1 MIIESL
7 IIHVISYFY
16 FQPIGNDASEKEDA
30 VFQSLHFLWGTLFSS
45 IILISLNGFDIGFSS
60 KLLLIAS
67 GLLMGY
73 VLYENKI
80 KHPLTSFFSSNLNSE
95 HALHSV
101 YMKNRSI
108 IHFVLHQVIYLLW
121 LFILNELVMISSNL
135 FILAAISLVFLGIF
149 VLSLSILN
157 KRDENQ
163 SLSLRAFFKQASAY
177 VVLSA
182 VVLTFLQIITKG
194 LGVLNQSALPA
205 DLVFSQPPYRLL
217 IAITFVLLLLM
228 KPTNLVIRAV
238 SAKYDPKKNT
248 ALSVQSEQDSGFKG
262 AGAMIGDL
270 ERLLILLSFF
280 FGSLLSVV
288 AILSIKAFARYKL
301 ITEDPYFSE
310 YFVIGTMLSVLITF
324 TCYALLFLML
334 V

>member
-1 MIIESL
+1 
-7 IIHVISYFY
+7 
-16 FQPIGNDASEKEDA
+16 
-30 VFQSLHFLWGTLFSS
+30 
-45 IILISLNGFDIGFSS
+45 
-60 KLLLIAS
+60 
-67 GLLMGY
+67 
-73 VLYENKI
+73 
-80 KHPLTSFFSSNLNSE
+80 
-95 HALHSV
+95 
-101 YMKNRSI
+101 
-108 IHFVLHQVIYLLW
+108 
-121 LFILNELVMISSNL
+121 
-135 FILAAISLVFLGIF
+135 
-149 VLSLSILN
+149 
-157 KRDENQ
+157 
-163 SLSLRAFFKQASAY
+163 
-177 VVLSA
+177 
-182 VVLTFLQIITKG
+182 
-194 LGVLNQSALPA
+194 
-205 DLVFSQPPYRLL
+205 
-217 IAITFVLLLLM
+217 M